1 MNLKETTKIVKVSDK
16 KVTLIKDLT
25 VAEAN
30 ALRKKALELKITI
43 EKDYLTLGGT
53 LHGILEGGDSRAGQ
67 PVWRA
72 WGFKTFDDYCMRELG
87 FRERKGYYL
96 VDIYRQVTEG
106 PLPKKAIEQV
116 GMFRAHKLAQAAD
129 KGIITEKNVQVW
141 LDRSENK
148 TAEELALM
156 IKNELEKAKTK
167 EEKAAE
173 KAREKGTAAPEEA
186 KPEEAESVPEEMTI
200 FRVGLYKEQADIWKL
215 AMKKAEKITG
225 SDKDPW
231 KVECIAQHFLSEVC
245 ETPDESLRVV
255 CARLEKLYNVKIAAI
270 DEKDGGRCVY
280 GENLVAMAQE
290 EQK

>member
-1 MNLKETTKIVKVSDK
+1 MIP
-16 KVTLIKDLT
+16 
-25 VAEAN
+25 
-30 ALRKKALELKITI
+30 I

-53 LHGILEGGDSRAGQ
+53 LHGILEGGVSRAGQ

-215 AMKKAEKITG
+215 AMRKAEKITG